1 MICVIIVY
9 HPDKIGNCM
18 GKKAIIFIGQGYQ
31 TNEPYRSAA
40 THQCAAIATKLP
52 GHSEPMAVLHPLTS
66 KKSLLRLCK
75 KNESGAI
82 EYISHRE
89 DSLIIRE
96 YSNSLKLSPSRLNN
110 TMAGIKKLAP
120 DALRKI
126 NDLRA
131 LEECNLKLNNLG
143 IISNF
148 ANRKGQYI
156 TNAQPLNTRD
166 LIELICSDTYKQ
178 LHDPSLKF
186 SLRHPQKGYGV
197 NDRLVL
203 ATTEGPILNPSNTIE
218 IYCDC
223 INRLMK
229 LNSVN
234 EYLDHSYREHYKFL
248 LDYIAVGDVKYYVY
262 LNDCSN

>member
-18 GKKAIIFIGQGYQ
+18 SKKAIIFIGQGYQ
-31 TNEPYRSAA
+31 TNEPYRRAA

-52 GHSEPMAVLHPLTS
+52 GHSEPMAVLHPFTS

-89 DSLIIRE
+89 DSFIIRE
-96 YSNSLKLSPSRLNN
+96 YSNSLKLGASELNN
-110 TMAGIKKLAP
+110 TVACIKKLAP
-120 DALRKI
+120 DALRRI
-126 NDLRA
+126 NGLQS
-131 LEECNLKLNNLG
+131 LGEYNLTLNNLG

-248 LDYIAVGDVKYYVY
+248 LDYIAVGDVKYCVY